1 MSEEIKN
8 VEQQPEEN
16 LSELLQIRRD
26 KLAALQEEGRDP
38 FVQTKFARTA
48 FSAEIK
54 NDYDSFE
61 ENIQVEEIVP
71 EEYEDW
77 LESIRREEATE
88 WFDDVVR
95 SIFIERS

>member
-1 MSEEIKN
+1 MH
-8 VEQQPEEN
+8 
-16 LSELLQIRRD
+16 
-26 KLAALQEEGRDP
+26 
-38 FVQTKFARTA
+38 
-48 FSAEIK
+48 
-54 NDYDSFE
+54 YDSFE